1 MDLDILA
8 SEQYYA
14 SRLGLTN
21 AVQEEK
27 TEVQRYQM
35 EERFEDAE
43 TGKEEHALTYE
54 LLWMK

>member
-54 LLWMK
+54 LL